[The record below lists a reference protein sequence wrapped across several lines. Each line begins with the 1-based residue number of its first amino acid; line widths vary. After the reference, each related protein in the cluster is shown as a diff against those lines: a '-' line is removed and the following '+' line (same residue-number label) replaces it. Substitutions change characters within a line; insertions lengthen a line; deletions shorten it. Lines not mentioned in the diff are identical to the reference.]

1 MKLPASFVYAALGSL
16 GGNYLP
22 PDLAN
27 RTLVLEDTN
36 DLYGQPDGGGRR
48 AIIVARATLRWDSK
62 WVSAIGEAI
71 YTYDPNRTGFVDD
84 PTGVSDAV
92 YLNPSL
98 FGSTSS
104 SRRASESTQRP

>member
-1 MKLPASFVYAALGSL
+1 MIEKAAELRIPVAPVCDGESI
-16 GGNYLP
+16 
-22 PDLAN
+22 
-27 RTLVLEDTN
+27 LELDHVQQR
-36 DLYGQPDGGGRR
+36 G
-48 AIIVARATLRWDSK
+48 I
-62 WVSAIGEAI
+62 
-71 YTYDPNRTGFVDD
+71 FVDD